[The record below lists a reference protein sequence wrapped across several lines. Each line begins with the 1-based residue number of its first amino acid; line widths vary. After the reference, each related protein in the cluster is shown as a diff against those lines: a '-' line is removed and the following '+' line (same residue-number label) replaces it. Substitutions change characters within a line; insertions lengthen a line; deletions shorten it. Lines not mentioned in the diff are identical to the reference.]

1 MRSTLPFAMGSS
13 RRLDVGPLLPVILT
27 TVSVGAIVLLGAL
40 RIFDGPPVL
49 NAVAQIVLLVAF
61 SALAFVDYRTAI
73 AIVLVEIACLGAGG
87 LWTSLPGGLSGRQ
100 ALHAIVLVRALAM
113 LLDASRSGRR
123 VQLGR
128 YGWHAVALAIILP
141 LVWMPLGLL
150 NGNGP
155 NDVFG
160 DGNSHLFFAFILV
173 FITLIAD
180 GFGPWLRRWLLIA
193 CAANA
198 VVTGL
203 LILVTLTNIVPL
215 SSGLGPVV
223 TTDFVMGGA
232 VGYMP
237 NGAYRLYLGSGL
249 YLQVGVALVIWH
261 LLQKPRDPWLWG
273 LYALLL
279 VDITA
284 TYTRGFWLGTALAA
298 AFVLMLGA
306 RSLRRPAAI
315 IAGTVVI
322 FLASSGIG
330 AAMGF
335 SVPAYIFDRTA
346 SSFSIGGQS
355 DPGSEETTRP
365 DDDGLLADEAGE
377 NSNRVKF
384 IQARVLLGHI
394 ADAPLIGHGFGAIAE
409 DYPYGQIYSY
419 ELAYLDLAYKAGV
432 IGLALFLSLP
442 LRLLFDAMRIRFRI
456 LRPPPPATGVSRH
469 EMGVVLAIIGSVL
482 ITSATNPYI
491 LAAFGM
497 LPVMICLAWL
507 EPLES

>member
-1 MRSTLPFAMGSS
+1 MRSTLPVAMGSS

-27 TVSVGAIVLLGAL
+27 TISVATMVLLGVL
-40 RIFDGPPVL
+40 RIIDGPPVL
-49 NAVAQIVLLVAF
+49 NAVAQIVLLLSF
-61 SALAFVDYRTAI
+61 SALAFVDYRAAVAI
-73 AIVLVEIACLGAGG
+73 ALVEIACLGAGG

-113 LLDASRSGRR
+113 LVDTWRTGRR

-128 YGWHAVALAIILP
+128 YGWHAVALSIILP
-141 LVWMPLGLL
+141 LIWMPLGLL

-173 FITLIAD
+173 FITLIAE

-203 LILVTLTNIVPL
+203 LILLTLTNIVPL

-223 TTDFVMGGA
+223 TTDFVMGGS

-249 YLQVGVALVIWH
+249 YLQVGVALVVWN
-261 LLQKPRDPWLWG
+261 LLQRPRDPWLWG

-279 VDITA
+279 VDTTA

-298 AFVLMLGA
+298 IFVLLLGA
-306 RSLRRPAAI
+306 RSVRRPAAI
-315 IAGTVVI
+315 VAGTAVI

-346 SSFSIGGQS
+346 SSFSIDFGA
-355 DPGSEETTRP
+355 GSGPDEPDRP
-365 DDDGLLADEAGE
+365 DEEDFLGDEAGE
-377 NSNRVKF
+377 SSNRVKL

-394 ADAPLIGHGFGAIAE
+394 AEAPLIGHGFGAIAE

-419 ELAYLDLAYKAGV
+419 ELAYLDLAYKAG
-432 IGLALFLSLP
+432 ILGLVLFLSLP

-456 LRPPPPATGVSRH
+456 LSPPPPAAGVSRH
-469 EMGVVLAIIGSVL
+469 EMGVVLAIIGSVM

-497 LPVMICLAWL
+497 LPIMICLAWL